1 MSCHQIRLFNCIW
14 MQMDPWR
21 DLREVHNKKKV
32 VSSAGWITEPGS
44 IACGAEVPAASPV
57 PFVTPAR
64 SSVQH
69 LNTFIW
75 ETRAFSPSF
84 SARLPGLAHQLLRND
99 PSCPWP
105 LQRRRQGMLGANGK
119 NVCVSLSCPWRRSPL
134 GRSPLPSHS
143 PPGTGAALRGEPSE
157 PRASYCGPE
166 TAAPT
171 AGAGQQRPGFA
182 IQMTSSSLICG
193 QTPPA

>member
-14 MQMDPWR
+14 MQMDPLW
-21 DLREVHNKKKV
+21 DLREVHKKKKV

-57 PFVTPAR
+57 PLVTPAR

-69 LNTFIW
+69 PNTFIW
-75 ETRAFSPSF
+75 EARAFSPSF

-105 LQRRRQGMLGANGK
+105 VQRRRQGNSGQTGRTSACPSAAPGAG
-119 NVCVSLSCPWRRSPL
+119 PL

-143 PPGTGAALRGEPSE
+143 PPGTGAALQGESSE
-157 PRASYCGPE
+157 PRASYCSPE

-182 IQMTSSSLICG
+182 IRMTSSSLIDG